1 MSYIYSVSRVSP
13 IQLNVSMKMNTDFE
27 SQFISVN
34 NFSLFVY
41 FLLQHIRTYALSFLT
56 RMLGDMKNLKCVL
69 FLFINIIYGLFNTT
83 EIQNTLHKTLS
94 YPIQN
99 IFEFWKRYTW
109 NHSQF
114 LFNNFNKD
122 IINHSNHRIFIF
134 TLLTVCT
141 YNIFCVIYVWLEK

>member
-1 MSYIYSVSRVSP
+1 
-13 IQLNVSMKMNTDFE
+13 MKMNTDFE

-34 NFSLFVY
+34 TFRLVCLLPIVAYTYICTFVFDPRVGRY
-41 FLLQHIRTYALSFLT
+41 EKSKMF
-56 RMLGDMKNLKCVL
+56 L

-83 EIQNTLHKTLS
+83 EIQNILFKTLS
-94 YPIQN
+94 YPIQK
-99 IFEFWKRYTW
+99 IFEFWKRDTW

-114 LFNNFNKD
+114 LFSNFNKD

-141 YNIFCVIYVWLEK
+141 YNIFCFIYVWLEK

>member
-1 MSYIYSVSRVSP
+1 
-13 IQLNVSMKMNTDFE
+13 MKMNTDFE

-34 NFSLFVY
+34 TFRLVCLLPIVAYTYICTFVFDPRVGRY
-41 FLLQHIRTYALSFLT
+41 EKYKMF
-56 RMLGDMKNLKCVL
+56 L

-83 EIQNTLHKTLS
+83 EIQNILFKTLS
-94 YPIQN
+94 YPIQK
-99 IFEFWKRYTW
+99 IFEFWKRDTW

-114 LFNNFNKD
+114 LFSNFNKD

-141 YNIFCVIYVWLEK
+141 YNIFCFIYVWLEK